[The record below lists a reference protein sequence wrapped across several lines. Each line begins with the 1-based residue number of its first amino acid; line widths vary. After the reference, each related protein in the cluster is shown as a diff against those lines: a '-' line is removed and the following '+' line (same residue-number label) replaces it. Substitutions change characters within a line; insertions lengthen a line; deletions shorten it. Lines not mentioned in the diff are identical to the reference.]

1 MLGQGKHLGLRESGI
16 FRRSSFEFG
25 KDLDRTRGLW
35 EPGRKLSRG
44 RVWNEHGELGAKRTT
59 LARGEEMGL
68 ESNSVLKSE

>member
-1 MLGQGKHLGLRESGI
+1 MLGQGKHLGLRESGV
-16 FRRSSFEFG
+16 FRRISFELG

-59 LARGEEMGL
+59 LARDREMGL
-68 ESNSVLKSE
+68 ESDSVLKSE